1 MEGIMKYFIVIFSA
15 RGETL
20 HFYNLLKNF
29 NGFCSII
36 NTPHSLSRSCGIS
49 VKISNNQLDQAKQLI
64 SNNKFATFKGIYQIN
79 TSTTNDI
86 PTRIF

>member
-1 MEGIMKYFIVIFSA
+1 MKYLIVMFNS
-15 RGETL
+15 RNDTM
-20 HFYNLLKNF
+20 HFYSLIKQY

-49 VKISNNQLDQAKQLI
+49 VKISNNQITIAQNLI
-64 SNNKFATFKGIYQIN
+64 KSHKFTSFKGIYEIN
-79 TSTTNDI
+79 ISNSPNI